1 MFCVTPRSFSLGG
14 FLNKKYMKQKERTL
28 VIIKPD
34 GVQRSLIGEVI
45 KRFERVGLKLVASK
59 FAVANEE
66 TIEKH
71 YTVDPDWKKNVG
83 EKSIAAYQKQ
93 DKEAPF
99 KDPVEMGDFVLGKLK
114 KYMKSGPVVVMVWE
128 GLHSVSIVRK
138 LVGGT
143 EPRTSDVGT
152 IRGDYVHD
160 SYEMADL
167 DGRSVRNVVHAS
179 GSPEEANSEIN
190 IWFNKEEIIDYRL
203 IQEAILYDV
212 NLDGILE

>member
-1 MFCVTPRSFSLGG
+1 M
-14 FLNKKYMKQKERTL
+14 KKQKERTL
-28 VIIKPD
+28 VIVKPD

-45 KRFERVGLKLVASK
+45 GRLERVGLKLVASK
-59 FAVANEE
+59 FTVAGEE
-66 TIEKH
+66 MVEKH

-83 EKSIAAYQKQ
+83 EKSMEAYKKQ
-93 DKEAPF
+93 GKECPF
-99 KDPVEMGDFVLGKLK
+99 TDPVEMGDFVLGKLK
-114 KYMKSGPVVVMVWE
+114 KYITSGPVMVMAWE
-128 GLHSVSIVRK
+128 GLHATSIVRK

-160 SYEMADL
+160 SYEMADV

-179 GSPEEANSEIN
+179 GSPEEAQAELK
-190 IWFNKEEIIDYRL
+190 IWFDEEELIDYRL

>member
-1 MFCVTPRSFSLGG
+1 M
-14 FLNKKYMKQKERTL
+14 KKQKERTL

-45 KRFERVGLKLVASK
+45 KRLERVGLKLIASK
-59 FAVANEE
+59 FKVADVDLV
-66 TIEKH
+66 EKH

-83 EKSIAAYQKQ
+83 EKSILAYEKQ
-93 DKEAPF
+93 GKECPF
-99 KDPVEMGDFVLGKLK
+99 KDPVEMGDFVLDKLK
-114 KYMKSGPVVVMVWE
+114 KYITSGPVMIMAWE
-128 GLHSVSIVRK
+128 GLHCVEVVRK

-160 SYEMADL
+160 SYEISDV

-179 GSPEEANSEIN
+179 GSPEEANAEIK
-190 IWFNKEEIIDYRL
+190 IWFDEKELIDYRL

>member
-1 MFCVTPRSFSLGG
+1 
-14 FLNKKYMKQKERTL
+14 MKIQKERTL
-28 VIIKPD
+28 VIVKPD

-45 KRFERVGLKLVASK
+45 GRLERVGLKLVASK
-59 FAVANEE
+59 FAVADVNLV
-66 TIEKH
+66 EKH

-83 EKSIAAYQKQ
+83 EKSIIAYEKQ
-93 DKEAPF
+93 GKECPY
-99 KDPVEMGDFVLGKLK
+99 KDPIEMGDFVLGKLK
-114 KYMKSGPVVVMVWE
+114 KYISSGPVMMMVWE
-128 GLHSVSIVRK
+128 GAHSVAVVRK

-160 SYEMADL
+160 SYEIADV

-179 GSPEEANSEIN
+179 GSPEEAEKEID
-190 IWFNKEEIIDYRL
+190 IWFKKEEVIDYRL